1 METFTNVRHPHDVTY
16 QMARRAQ
23 VDELLKMSTPQLDR
37 QLRWMCQQKP
47 PRDDHAMVGKIMGEM
62 YNAPYVPNA
71 VKGILDSTSG
81 TTGNVL
87 IRQDLEPT
95 LYALFVRSFPA
106 FDRIA
111 KGPSNGLV
119 HAATQMT
126 APDTNSL
133 GASVISELGS
143 VGFTNTSYN
152 RATFPI
158 AVFATGRGVSF
169 KEVAAVNQ
177 GGAPYD
183 PTKTEMAN
191 GMVRMALDAQ
201 YYIMQGNASNSGGTS
216 SNEGGTQNVNGFDG
230 FRGVLGGYGS
240 FSGNNALQADISS
253 LNYLESLQFVAAKAG
268 NNGGNPSM
276 AFMTMNSKEALDTEQ
291 QTNVRYQGDLTE
303 IIPGVRVNSITWAN
317 GKLDLIPCP
326 GNTFGSYN
334 RTSDS
339 ALVED
344 TYIIDESTITLRWLY
359 SENFT
364 VLELPPGYDNTLS
377 SKYIIFGMYGLEIA
391 APLYCGKVRRL
402 AS

>member
-1 METFTNVRHPHDVTY
+1 METFTSVAHPHDVQY

-23 VDELLKMSTPQLDR
+23 IDELLKMNTQQLDR
-37 QLRWMCQQKP
+37 QLRWMAQQKP
-47 PRDDHAMVGKIMGEM
+47 PRDDNHLVGKIMGEM
-62 YNAPYVPNA
+62 YNAPFVPGA
-71 VKGILDSTSG
+71 VKGILDSTGG

-95 LYALFVRSFPA
+95 LYALFVRAFPA

-126 APDTNSL
+126 APDTNALGSSVITEL
-133 GASVISELGS
+133 GAVS
-143 VGFTNTSYN
+143 FTNTSYN

-158 AVFATGRGVSF
+158 AVLATGRGVSF
-169 KEVAAVNQ
+169 KEIAAVNA

-191 GMVRMALDAQ
+191 GMIRMATDTQ
-201 YYIMQGNASNSGGTS
+201 YYIMQGNASNASGTS
-216 SNEGGTQNVNGFDG
+216 NNEGGNQNVNAFDG
-230 FRGVLGGYGS
+230 FRGVLGGFGT
-240 FSGNNALQADISS
+240 FSGNNAIQADISS
-253 LNYLESLQFVAAKAG
+253 LNMLESLQFVAGKAG
-268 NNGGNPSM
+268 NNGGAPSL
-276 AFMTMNSKEALDTEQ
+276 AFMTINAKEALDTEQ

-303 IIPGVRVNSITWAN
+303 IIPGVKVNKVNWAN
-317 GKLDLIPCP
+317 GQLDLIPCP
-326 GNTFGSYN
+326 GNTFGTYN
-334 RTSDS
+334 RASDN

-344 TYIIDESTITLRWLY
+344 IYIIDEATITLRWLY

-377 SKYIIFGMYGLEIA
+377 SKYIIFGMYGLEQA
-391 APLYCGKVRRL
+391 APLYNGKVRRL